1 MIHTTKRSMFKAYT
15 VNLLMTIIENSCLFQ
30 FSDAY
35 DVVVTAGTFMPNH
48 IESAAVKETVRVIR
62 PGL

>member
-1 MIHTTKRSMFKAYT
+1 MI
-15 VNLLMTIIENSCLFQ
+15 IIENSCLLQ
-30 FSDAY
+30 LLGAY

-48 IESAAVKETVRVIR
+48 IESAAVKEMVRLIR

>member
-1 MIHTTKRSMFKAYT
+1 MFKAYT
-15 VNLLMTIIENSCLFQ
+15 VNLLVTIIENSCLFQ

-48 IESAAVKETVRVIR
+48 IESAAVMEMVRLIR